1 MMEGV
6 RSMRYEVFLRYILL
20 SIHPISPEVG
30 TGKGSTLCPA
40 VHAPTRIEAFYMT
53 ILPWGAGPNILGCY
67 VLLFQPG
74 LDFFASEL
82 RAIGASQVFGLLP
95 LHSCAPVPID
105 DPMGAC
111 NQHEDA
117 FPGGTSFMSVAYPG
131 ARYLHPIG
139 TDLCVKPVEMC

>member
-1 MMEGV
+1 MVIVCRLFVQRIMTEGV
-6 RSMRYEVFLRYILL
+6 RRMRYEVFLRYILL

-30 TGKGSTLCPA
+30 ARKGSTLGPA
-40 VHAPTRIEAFYMT
+40 VHAQTRIEAFYMT
-53 ILPWGAGPNILGCY
+53 ILPWGTGPNILGCY

-74 LDFFASEL
+74 LDFFASEP
-82 RAIGASQVFGLLP
+82 RAIGASQVFGFFP

-117 FPGGTSFMSVAYPG
+117 FQGHF
-131 ARYLHPIG
+131 LHVCCISWC
-139 TDLCVKPVEMC
+139 TLICSL